1 MTTFEA
7 VALAVFA
14 GIFLALIVAALG
26 VAIYLTW
33 QVKRSADKLISNS
46 ESVYAWT
53 KELLDQNAGQMRQ
66 VFDSSK
72 SSFTG
77 IRQEVRGALELA
89 SAETREALTAHQQVM
104 TDLVAGINASE
115 LLKAVQRLV
124 ATSVRLEELA
134 KVFNE
139 WVMSQ
144 ETEEIEPANAE
155 PILFADFKPKV
166 KYRSTE
172 YAPPASTYTSQSV
185 AGQNDEAA
193 MIEEAADSTA

>member
-7 VALAVFA
+7 VTLAVFA

-53 KELLDQNAGQMRQ
+53 KELLDVHAGQMRQ

-89 SAETREALTAHQQVM
+89 SKETREALTAHQQVM

-144 ETEEIEPANAE
+144 EEPETANEA
-155 PILFADFKPKV
+155 PIQFADFKPKAR
-166 KYRSTE
+166 YGAGE

-185 AGQNDEAA
+185 SGQNDEAA
-193 MIEEAADSTA
+193 IIEEAADSTA